1 MAFSILDALDI
12 FAAHLCERP
21 ERQKF
26 IQKICEAHSANHETL
41 KTIGPVDQLSN
52 DPSQFFLDFYKPE
65 IGNDSGVFSAGRGKM
80 ALIGQ
85 LDQKYIKKTDMV
97 PTLIHSRLMEQ
108 ITVAVSQSEPVLLVG
123 ETGTG
128 KTSCVQF
135 CAARCGRRLRVVNM
149 SRQSQASDLIG
160 AFRPVDQTSIIRP
173 IFRRFHFLMVETYSS
188 ENEKFLTLMA
198 RAMAQKS
205 FEDVLIPGIRHIIK
219 QVFSLGKG
227 FSAVLRTRCFIS
239 FFTLRKV
246 LHRYPSRRTSV

>member
-12 FAAHLCERP
+12 FAAHLSERS
-21 ERQKF
+21 ERHKF

-41 KTIGPVDQLSN
+41 KTIGPVDCLSN

-65 IGNDSGVFSAGRGKM
+65 IGNESGEFRAGRGKM
-80 ALIGQ
+80 SLIGQ

-173 IFRRFHFLMVETYSS
+173 IFRRFHFLMVETFSS

-219 QVFSLGKG
+219 QVFSLGLG
-227 FSAVLRTRCFIS
+227 
-239 FFTLRKV
+239 
-246 LHRYPSRRTSV
+246 